1 MHVHFLDPYRPKAS
15 PIHQLDA
22 RIKLVLAI
30 AFIVVTTLTPVGA
43 WPIYILLFAVMLSVE
58 IASELGVGYV
68 LKRAMLAAPFILA
81 AVPLLFTVDGT
92 PIFSVA
98 IGPWTLT
105 MTWQGVERFV
115 SIAIRS
121 WLAVQMAIVLASTTT
136 FPDLL
141 MAMRALKVPRILV
154 AVFGLMWRYLFVM
167 VDEVGRLLRARA
179 ARSGHSSDPTLK
191 TGGSLRWRAQVA
203 GGMAGNLFI
212 RSIER
217 GDHIYAAMIARGY
230 DGEIRGFPLH
240 PIRQAQWVVLA
251 IGLGLLVLIYLL
263 GVLLAA

>member
-1 MHVHFLDPYRPKAS
+1 MHVHFLDPYRPRLS
-15 PIHQLDA
+15 PVHQLDA
-22 RIKLVLAI
+22 RIKLILAV

-43 WPIYILLFAVMLSVE
+43 WPIYVLLFAIMLSVE
-58 IASELGVGYV
+58 IASELGVSYV
-68 LKRAMLAAPFILA
+68 LKRALLAAPFILA

-98 IGPWTLT
+98 IGPWTLS
-105 MTWQGVERFV
+105 MTWQGLERFV

-141 MAMRALKVPRILV
+141 RAMRALKVPRILV

-179 ARSGHSSDPTLK
+179 ARSGHSDDLTLK
-191 TGGSLRWRAQVA
+191 TGGTLRWRARVA

-230 DGEIRGFPLH
+230 DGEVRGFPLR
-240 PIRQAQWVVLA
+240 PVAQTHWLVLVGGLVVL
-251 IGLGLLVLIYLL
+251 ILVYLLGLL
-263 GVLLAA
+263 LAA

>member
-1 MHVHFLDPYRPKAS
+1 MHVHFLDPYWPKAS

-43 WPIYILLFAVMLSVE
+43 WPIYILLFAVMLSIE

-217 GDHIYAAMIARGY
+217 GDHIYAAMISRGY

-240 PIRQAQWVVLA
+240 PIRQAQWAVLA

>member
-30 AFIVVTTLTPVGA
+30 TFIIVTTLTPVGA
-43 WPIYILLFAVMLSVE
+43 WPIYILLFAFMLSVE
-58 IASELGVGYV
+58 MASELGVGYV
-68 LKRAMLAAPFILA
+68 LKRAVLAAPFILA

-98 IGPWTLT
+98 IGPWTVS
-105 MTWQGVERFV
+105 MTWEGLERFV

-121 WLAVQMAIVLASTTT
+121 WLAVQMAIVLAATTT

-191 TGGSLRWRAQVA
+191 TGGSLRWRAHVA

-230 DGEIRGFPLH
+230 DGEVRGFPLH
-240 PIRQAQWVVLA
+240 PIRQAQWGVLA
-251 IGLGLLVLIYLL
+251 AGLGLLVLIHLL